1 MKEILVIYYSQSGQ
15 LKKISENLLLSLTN
29 NDEYNITYKE
39 IEPVKQYPFPWKSDD
54 FFDVMPES
62 VLGIECELKEI
73 GIEDKKYDL
82 IILAHQIWYL
92 SPSVPFWSF
101 LNNDKYKYIF
111 NNTKVVTL
119 VGARNMWVES
129 LKLISKRLK
138 TMGANH
144 VGNIVFIDKHN
155 NLVSVLTIIKW
166 MFTAEK
172 GPYKNLPEAGVSTK
186 EINESS
192 KYGELINVAF
202 ENDSFDRFQKEVVKS
217 GGVPIN
223 FAIKTTEQNAK
234 RIFKIW
240 ANKII
245 KKGEAGNSKRLFLV
259 RAFKNYLLFLIFALS
274 PIVYVL
280 FMFIYYIFYPIT
292 RKKMSDISLLK
303 L

>member
-15 LKKISENLLLSLTN
+15 LKEISDNLLSSLIENTN
-29 NDEYNITYKE
+29 YNVTYKE
-39 IEPVKQYPFPWKSDD
+39 IVPIKPFSFPWTSDE

-62 VLGIECELKEI
+62 VLGVTCDIKEI
-73 GIEDKKYDL
+73 DFGDKKFDL

-92 SPSVPFWSF
+92 SPSIPFWSF
-101 LNNDKYKYIF
+101 LQDNKYKHIF
-111 NNTKVVTL
+111 KDTKVITL
-119 VGARNMWVES
+119 VGARNMWVMA
-129 LKLISKRLK
+129 LKDISKRLK
-138 TMGANH
+138 KIGAKH

-155 NLVSVLTIIKW
+155 NLLSVLTVVKW
-166 MFTAEK
+166 MFSGDK
-172 GPYKNLPEAGVSTK
+172 GPYTRLPEAGISTK
-186 EINESS
+186 EIKEAD
-192 KYGELINVAF
+192 KFGPLIENAFNKNNFDDFQDNVV
-202 ENDSFDRFQKEVVKS
+202 RI

-245 KKGEAGNSKRLFLV
+245 TKGDIGNPKRLFLV
-259 RAFKNYLLFLIFALS
+259 RAFKYYLLFLIFALS

-280 FMFIYYIFYPIT
+280 FMIIYYIFYPIT
-292 RKKMSDISLLK
+292 RKKLSDISLLK